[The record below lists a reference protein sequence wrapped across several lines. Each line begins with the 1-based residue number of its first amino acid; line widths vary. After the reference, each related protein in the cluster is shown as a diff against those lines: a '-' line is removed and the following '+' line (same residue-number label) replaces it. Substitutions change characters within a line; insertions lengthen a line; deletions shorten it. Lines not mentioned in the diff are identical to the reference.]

1 MASLAP
7 VNNDIYDTLG
17 DRWYSAQDDPV
28 ALLRAESRSRN
39 PWVLERITASAGPA
53 ARVLDVGC
61 GAGLLS
67 NYLARAGM
75 EVHGLDASRDSL
87 SVARRYDETKRVR
100 YREGDAL
107 HLPYPDSSFDV
118 VCAMDFLEH
127 VEEPARVVQEAS
139 RVLRADGMFFFHT
152 FNRNLL
158 SWLVVIKGLEW
169 FVRNTPAHLHV
180 LRLFLKPREVARF
193 CADAGLRVSELHGSA
208 PVVFSTAFWKTLAS
222 GVVPSDF
229 RFQFTR
235 STLMAYTGFA
245 VKAEPPSGKEQPNS
259 HVAQRRQRDAELRH
273 VDGSEV
279 HVDVP
284 SKPRAPAQEASD

>member
-1 MASLAP
+1 MSASLAP
-7 VNNDIYDTLG
+7 VNNSIYDTLG

-28 ALLRAESRSRN
+28 ALLRAEARARN
-39 PWVLERITASAGPA
+39 PWVFERIVEHAGPS

-87 SVARRYDETKRVR
+87 SVAERYDETKRVC

-107 HLPYPDSSFDV
+107 NLPYPASSFDV

-139 RVLRADGMFFFHT
+139 RVLRPNGMFFFHT
-152 FNRNLL
+152 FNRNLV

-169 FVRNTPAHLHV
+169 FVKNTPPHLHV
-180 LRLFLKPREVARF
+180 LRLFLKPKEVARF
-193 CADAGLRVSELHGSA
+193 CSDAGLRVQQLHGSA
-208 PVVFSTAFWKTLAS
+208 PVVCSVAFWKMLLS
-222 GVVPSDF
+222 GVVPRDF
-229 RFQFTR
+229 RFRFTR
-235 STLMAYTGFA
+235 STLTAYTGFA
-245 VKAEPPSGKEQPNS
+245 TKAKALAS
-259 HVAQRRQRDAELRH
+259 HQ
-273 VDGSEV
+273 
-279 HVDVP
+279 
-284 SKPRAPAQEASD
+284 K